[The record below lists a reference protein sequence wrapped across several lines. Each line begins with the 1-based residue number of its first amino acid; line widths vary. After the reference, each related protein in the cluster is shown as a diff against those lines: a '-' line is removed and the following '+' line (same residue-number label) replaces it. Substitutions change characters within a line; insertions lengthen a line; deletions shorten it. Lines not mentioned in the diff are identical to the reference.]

1 MSNEYVILAD
11 SSCDLPQEMADR
23 LGLEVL
29 PLEVMADGKNYR
41 NWLDGREIGFKEFYK
56 LAREGKDLKTSA
68 VNTAAFEEKMR
79 KILDEGKVTDA
90 QGRAVNFENTVIVM
104 TSNAGSDKKGGSL
117 GFGKSQNDMTKEKV
131 MKALSE
137 RQSTREYA
145 SKALS
150 LADLSDLLWA
160 ANGINRK
167 ESGMRTAP
175 SALNKQDVDVYVVLP
190 EGSYLYD
197 AKNHQLTLIVAGDYR
212 GAVAGGQA
220 FVKTAPVSLVLI
232 SDLSRFGD
240 AKSPRSQLMGA
251 MDAGIVSQ
259 NISIF
264 CSAANL
270 ATVPRASMDNE
281 QLKKVLKLKDSQ
293 MPMMNHPVG
302 HFK

>member
-1 MSNEYVILAD
+1 MRKLQLLLVFLVFSAVASAADKVIK
-11 SSCDLPQEMADR
+11 LPQPNLKRA
-23 LGLEVL
+23 GT
-29 PLEVMADGKNYR
+29 VM
-41 NWLDGREIGFKEFYK
+41 
-56 LAREGKDLKTSA
+56 S
-68 VNTAAFEEKMR
+68 
-79 KILDEGKVTDA
+79 
-90 QGRAVNFENTVIVM
+90 
-104 TSNAGSDKKGGSL
+104 
-117 GFGKSQNDMTKEKV
+117 
-131 MKALSE
+131 ALSE
-137 RQSTREYA
+137 RHSTREFA
-145 SKALS
+145 SKALT
-150 LADLSDLLWA
+150 LTDLSDLLWA

-167 ESGMRTAP
+167 DSGKRTAP

-197 AKNHQLTLIVAGDYR
+197 AKNHRLNLVAEGDYR

-240 AKSPRSQLMGA
+240 AKSARNQLMGA

-264 CSAANL
+264 CSSAKL
-270 ATVPRASMDNE
+270 ATVPRASMDSG

-302 HFK
+302 YFK